1 MNNLAKQSFRN
12 FKEASFYEVIDM
24 DDSKSVK
31 CFLCSHYCIIKNKNY
46 GICKV
51 RFNLEGKLFTMT
63 WGQAEGLAI
72 DPIEKKP
79 LYHFKP
85 SSKVLSFGT
94 PGCNFFCL
102 NCQNN
107 SLSQLIKK
115 TDISEF
121 KQKNVE
127 PSEILRLAL
136 FHSVDGIAYTYS
148 EPTIFFEYARD
159 IILLTKS
166 NNDSSKLFHVFVSNG
181 YFSKELLKTIVD
193 EKLIDAINID
203 LKFFDEK
210 KYKKI
215 TGGSLE
221 PVLNSIRFL
230 YESNVHIE
238 ITNLLIPDINDE
250 DEDFHKL
257 TNFIASLSAD
267 IPLHISRFYPH
278 YKMITKPPTQID
290 KLLSAKEIA
299 HNNGLKYVYIG
310 NTDLQ
315 NVENTYCPK
324 CGYLLIERKRYRIF
338 INFELK
344 KNINFCPICGTEIRM
359 IF

>member
-1 MNNLAKQSFRN
+1 MINANQFNSKN
-12 FKEASFYEVIDM
+12 FKVASFYETIDK
-24 DDSKSVK
+24 DSTKTVK
-31 CFLCSHYCIIKNKNY
+31 CLLCSHYCIIKNKNY

-51 RFNLEGKLFTMT
+51 RFNYEGKLYTIT
-63 WGQAEGLAI
+63 WGLAEGLAI

-115 TDISEF
+115 TDINEF

-127 PSEILRLAL
+127 PSEILQLAL
-136 FHSVDGIAYTYS
+136 DNSVDGIAYTYS

-159 IILLTKS
+159 IIYLSK
-166 NNDSSKLFHVFVSNG
+166 NNKDTTNLFHLFVSNG
-181 YFSKELLKTIVD
+181 YFSKELLNTIVD

-215 TGGSLE
+215 TGGSLI
-221 PVLNSIRFL
+221 PVLDSIRFL
-230 YESNVHIE
+230 YENKIHIE
-238 ITNLLIPDINDE
+238 ITNLVIPDINDT
-250 DEDFHKL
+250 DEDFQKL
-257 TNFIASLSAD
+257 TSFVASVSTE

-278 YKMITKPPTQID
+278 YKMLSKTPTQLE
-290 KLLSAKEIA
+290 KLLRAKEIA
-299 HNNGLKYVYIG
+299 QNNGLNYVYIG
-310 NTDLQ
+310 NTDLPK
-315 NVENTYCPK
+315 VENTYCPK
-324 CGYLLIERKRYRIF
+324 CNYLLIERKRYRIF
-338 INFELK
+338 VNFELK
-344 KNINFCPICGTEIRM
+344 KNNTFCPICGHNIK
-359 IF
+359 IIV